1 MDRKKNPY
9 APGAGTPPPELTG
22 RDKILDDVEVAL
34 ARVIAGRPS
43 QGMFL
48 TGLRGVGKTVL
59 LNEFLQIAEN
69 EGYVADF
76 IEAPENRALAEL
88 LAPSL
93 RQALLKI
100 SVLEKAKDV
109 VSRAL
114 GVLKSF
120 TLSMKVGEVE
130 VALNNKAIIGIADSG
145 DLERDLPDLFL
156 AAGDAAKAN
165 GTGIA
170 LLIDEIQYLS
180 QADLAALIVA
190 THRVAQKNLPIIVIG
205 AGLPLLPALSGDAK
219 SYAERL
225 FTYPIVGALEARD
238 ARRAIAEPAREL
250 SVEYTEDA
258 LEEIVRTTAGYPYFV
273 QAWGS
278 VVWDLAP
285 QSPITLDDVKSA
297 SAEATR
303 KLDESFFRVRL
314 DRVTDSEKRYLR
326 AMAELGS
333 GPYKTADI
341 AAFFKKKG
349 ASFGPVRDSL
359 IKKGMIYSPR
369 YGEIDF
375 TVPLFDQ
382 FMKRAQPTVRA
393 KPSKRGQML

>member
-59 LNEFLQIAEN
+59 LNEFLRIAEK

-109 VSRAL
+109 ASRAL

-120 TLSMKVGEVE
+120 TLSMKIGEVE
-130 VALNNKAIIGIADSG
+130 VALTNKAVIGTADSG

-156 AAGDAAKAN
+156 AAGEAAKAN
-165 GTGIA
+165 ETGIA

-180 QADLAALIVA
+180 QTDLAALIVA
-190 THRVAQKNLPIIVIG
+190 THRVAQRNFPIIVIG

-225 FTYPIVGALEARD
+225 FTYPIIGALEAKD
-238 ARRAIAEPAREL
+238 ARRAITEPARDL
-250 SVEYTEDA
+250 NVEYADDA

-285 QSPITLDDVKSA
+285 KSPITLNDVKSA

-359 IKKGMIYSPR
+359 IKKGMIFSPR

-382 FMKRAQPTVRA
+382 FMKRVQPDVKA
-393 KPSKRGQML
+393 KPTKRD